1 MSMSLLGF
9 LPISSLDK
17 ILQVASTDSVEK
29 TSFTRVSVPGIT
41 QSGISVPKGQVL
53 KSKKWRDIALSQDG
67 QIRLVP
73 QVLGHRQEIT
83 KEDLLNGKVGT
94 ELGQFRR
101 SNTGGRSTKE
111 SKVKM
116 LMEYLVEH
124 DQKWRLSMAVDRESY
139 RPVVRIRQDPN
150 DTKLPDPLYERGFQ
164 ETFGFSLTTG
174 ISESFVTNISETFH
188 LPQSSSK
195 SLGKI
200 LRGLFKIFAD
210 GEAISLE
217 VDLLYLADGQFMC
230 SNSLFWFDD
239 AARDRQHAIHD
250 LRAKEQEVEEELY
263 AEEHGLVYIKM
274 DGSVGTVVNGAGL
287 ASATNDTISLYGGSS
302 ANFLD
307 AGGQATKETMLQ
319 AFKIIIADQDVKSIL
334 VNIFGGKYDVLDDS
348 TRTNRGTGITR
359 CDMIAESIIAAA
371 KELGPFRVPL
381 VARLQGTNSEAGLKM
396 LADADIGIHVE
407 SNFGEAARKAVEL
420 TGQDPERLTNSRA
433 TS

>member
-1 MSMSLLGF
+1 
-9 LPISSLDK
+9 
-17 ILQVASTDSVEK
+17 
-29 TSFTRVSVPGIT
+29 
-41 QSGISVPKGQVL
+41 
-53 KSKKWRDIALSQDG
+53 
-67 QIRLVP
+67 LVP
-73 QVLGHRQEIT
+73 QVIGHRQEIT
-83 KEDLLNGKVGT
+83 REDILNGKVVT
-94 ELGQFRR
+94 ELGQFQR
-101 SNTGGRSTKE
+101 SNTGGSFSKE
-111 SKVKM
+111 GKVKI

-124 DQKWRLSMAVDRESY
+124 DQKWRLSMAVDRESC
-139 RPVVRIRQDPN
+139 RPAVRIRQDPN
-150 DTKLPDPLYERGFQ
+150 DAKLPDPLYERGFQ
-164 ETFGFSLTTG
+164 QTFGFSLTTG
-174 ISESFVTNISETFH
+174 ISESFVTDISETFH

-200 LRGLFKIFAD
+200 LRGLFKIFDD

-217 VDLLYLADGQFMC
+217 VDLLYLPDGQFMC

-250 LRAKEQEVEEELY
+250 LRAKEQEAEQELY

-274 DGSVGTVVNGAGL
+274 QGSVGTVVNGAGL

-334 VNIFGGKYDVLDDS
+334 VNIFGGKYDFFDDS
-348 TRTNRGTGITR
+348 TGTNRWIGITR

-396 LADADIGIHVE
+396 VSVEACLLAIADKCL
-407 SNFGEAARKAVEL
+407 ARRC
-420 TGQDPERLTNSRA
+420 GSWN
-433 TS
+433 